1 MKEIDL
7 GFLIARFSHF
17 YAVSPDAV
25 LETPIRRFW
34 FMNGCIE
41 RIMAQLDLRALTVAA
56 ASQSGE
62 GAKQYREKLCLDMGE
77 IYVMNEFYD
86 APPVSKRDEAG
97 FQALKDMS

>member
-1 MKEIDL
+1 
-7 GFLIARFSHF
+7 
-17 YAVSPDAV
+17 
-25 LETPIRRFW
+25 
-34 FMNGCIE
+34 
-41 RIMAQLDLRALTVAA
+41 MAQLDLRALTVAA